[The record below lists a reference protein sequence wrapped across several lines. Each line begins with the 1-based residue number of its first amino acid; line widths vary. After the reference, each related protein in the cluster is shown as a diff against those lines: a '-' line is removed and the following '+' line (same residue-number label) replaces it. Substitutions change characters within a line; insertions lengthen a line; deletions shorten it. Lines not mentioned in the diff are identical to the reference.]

1 MCLAAS
7 KPVVLRICILGILVM
22 YLLCLARM
30 RPARYFGAYHDDTVY
45 FSSAKALAEG
55 RGYIIPSFPG
65 TLAQTKYP
73 VLYPWLL
80 SWIWRWNPSFPANLV
95 SALSM
100 TALFG
105 CWSLIAAFQLLR
117 KLEGVGDWP
126 ALVIVGLCAFQAQFL
141 SLSAAVMSDMPSIAL
156 ALTAAVTADSAMR
169 RDGRML
175 SAVATGILAGLS
187 AAMRVSGFAVVA
199 GIFAT
204 AVYRRAYRQA
214 AVFCMVAV
222 LFLGVVLWLGGPHLF
237 TQQVDNE
244 GATREPGWHQTFIYY
259 TSYWGSWKASVPSL
273 EAFLNLLKV
282 NLLLFLVRPLSYLVA
297 PLVEPTSLPGMT
309 LYAILTVGIL
319 IGIVRQAHR
328 QEWKPIHFIFLPYA
342 VILLLWNF
350 PQMWRFLLL
359 YLPLF
364 YAGLFVEGDHMVSL
378 LARSLRS
385 GRPTG
390 EKLLA
395 GALTVGLSTLA
406 GAGAWNYVD
415 GGRQQWLAK
424 AAEREAIAGEKMEAY
439 DWLRENTS
447 PNTRIVAYEDVIL
460 YMYTERQA
468 VRPIIAYS
476 IRNAFA
482 DDKGILEEDLA
493 HITDTPRHV
502 GARFWLTA
510 DDDYSNEGGAR
521 LIEQRMAQLK
531 AVLPMAFRSLE
542 NKVQVYDLTCV
553 LHPVRAEC
561 KSVASVLFPG
571 NQGNLRGDP

>member
-7 KPVVLRICILGILVM
+7 KPLVLRICILSILVT
-22 YLLCLARM
+22 YLLCLGRM

-65 TLAQTKYP
+65 TLPQTKYP
-73 VLYPWLL
+73 VLYSWLL

-95 SALSM
+95 PALWM

-105 CWSLIAAFQLLR
+105 CWALMAAFQLLR

-126 ALVIVGLCAFQAQFL
+126 ALVIIGLCAFQAQFL
-141 SLSAAVMSDMPSIAL
+141 SLSAAVMSDMPLMAL

-169 RDGRML
+169 RDGRIV
-175 SAVATGILAGLS
+175 STVATGILAGLS
-187 AAMRVSGFAVVA
+187 AAMRVSGFAVLA

-204 AVYRRAYRQA
+204 AAYRRAYRQA

-222 LFLGVVLWLGGPHLF
+222 LFLGAVLWLGGFRLS
-237 TQQVDNE
+237 TQHAENE
-244 GATREPGWHQTFIYY
+244 GATREPGWHQTFVYY

-273 EAFLNLLKV
+273 EAFLNLLRV
-282 NLLLFLVRPLSYLVA
+282 NLLLFLVRPVSYFVA

-309 LYAILTVGIL
+309 LYVVLTVGIL
-319 IGIVRQAHR
+319 AGIVRQAHS
-328 QEWKPIHFIFLPYA
+328 QEWKPIHFFSLPYA
-342 VILLLWNF
+342 AILLLWNF

-364 YAGLFVEGDHMVSL
+364 YAGLFVEGRHVVRL
-378 LARSLRS
+378 LAKSLRS
-385 GRPTG
+385 ARPAA

-395 GALTVGLSTLA
+395 GALTVGLITLA

-424 AAEREAIAGEKMEAY
+424 AAERDAIAGEKVEAY
-439 DWLRENTS
+439 DWLRENTR
-447 PNTRIVAYEDVIL
+447 PDTRTVAYDDVIL
-460 YMYTERQA
+460 YLYTGRQA

-476 IRNAFA
+476 IRNAFT
-482 DDKGILEEDLA
+482 DDKKILEEDLA
-493 HITDTPRHV
+493 HITDTALHIR
-502 GARFWLTA
+502 ARFWLTA
-510 DDDYSNEGGAR
+510 DDDYSNEGGSA
-521 LIEQRMAQLK
+521 LIKQRMAQLK
-531 AVLPMAFRSLE
+531 SVLPLVFSSHG

-553 LHPVRAEC
+553 LQPVRAEC
-561 KSVASVLFPG
+561 TRAAPVLFPG
-571 NQGNLRGDP
+571 NQGNLWGDP